1 MLLTHV
7 LGYRTVYICIAY
19 EMRMGH
25 EETGERWRER
35 ESVTLKD
42 CGVSNGCVCVFLSFG
57 CTSRAENS
65 AFAGARICGS
75 KMCLR

>member
-1 MLLTHV
+1 
-7 LGYRTVYICIAY
+7 
-19 EMRMGH
+19 MRMGH
-25 EETGERWRER
+25 EETGERLRER

-42 CGVSNGCVCVFLSFG
+42 CGVSNGCVCVCVFLSFG

-65 AFAGARICGS
+65 AFAGARICES